1 MFTLI
6 KRVFRSGWQSF
17 SRDGETTMAT
27 IFILFLAIS
36 LVTSLFLF
44 RDVSQFV
51 ISSIQ
56 EKVDISIYFK
66 EGIAEQTVLGVQR
79 EIAQIS
85 EVKEIEYV
93 SQDQALQDFVERH
106 KEDFI
111 LMESV
116 REVGVNPFLAS
127 LNIRAWEAN
136 QYGAVSDFLEEA
148 NFGPI
153 IEKIDFY
160 ERKAVIDKV
169 SSFTSAIGNFGI
181 ILSVILIIVA
191 ILVTFNTIR
200 LSIYNSRK
208 EIKIQR
214 LVGASNLYIRG
225 PFLVQGA
232 ISGILA
238 SLICFLIFTVILW
251 FLSPKIS
258 SFFPELNLF
267 TLFKLNFW
275 SIITL
280 QLTTGIGA
288 GMVSS
293 VIAIRKYL
301 KV

>member
-1 MFTLI
+1 
-6 KRVFRSGWQSF
+6 
-17 SRDGETTMAT
+17 MAT

-44 RDVSQFV
+44 KDVSQFV
-51 ISSIQ
+51 ISSIE

-66 EGIAEQTVLGVQR
+66 EGITEQTVLGVQR

-85 EVKEIEYV
+85 EVKGIEYV
-93 SQDQALQDFVERH
+93 SPDQALQDFVERH

-127 LNIRAWEAN
+127 LNVRAWEAN
-136 QYGAVSDFLEEA
+136 QYGVVSDFLEESD
-148 NFGPI
+148 FGPF

-169 SSFTSAIGNFGI
+169 SSFTSAIGNSGI
-181 ILSVILIIVA
+181 ILSVVLIIVA

-214 LVGASNLYIRG
+214 LVGASNWYIRG
-225 PFLVQGA
+225 PFLIQGA
-232 ISGILA
+232 ISGVLA
-238 SLICFLIFTVILW
+238 SLICLLIFTIILW

-258 SFFPELNLF
+258 SFFPELSLF
-267 TLFKLNFW
+267 TLFRSNFW

-280 QLTTGIGA
+280 QLITGIGA